1 MAFWRS
7 GVGLKCFDH
16 LIEYGHY
23 VDYFKVSMNILI
35 FLHLILDNLLQGLI
49 SKVLHQFF
57 KVINEIMEIMLLY
70 TEPHDDFGDIG
81 KVIAHKIT
89 LKQLT

>member
-1 MAFWRS
+1 M
-7 GVGLKCFDH
+7 D
-16 LIEYGHY
+16 
-23 VDYFKVSMNILI
+23 ILI
-35 FLHLILDNLLQGLI
+35 FLHLILDNLLQSLI

-81 KVIAHKIT
+81 KVITHKIT